1 MKKTVY
7 WAAGICA
14 VCFLSATASVSAAE
28 GDKPKPARERKAP
41 AALLEKY
48 DKNKNGVLDPEEK
61 EAAKKERETARPA
74 RAPKAEMLKK
84 FDKDGD
90 GKLDETER
98 AAAREETRK
107 NAPKRGEKKA
117 ADEKPAEEKK

>member
-7 WAAGICA
+7 WAAGLCA
-14 VCFLSATASVSAAE
+14 VCFLSAISLSAAE
-28 GDKPKPARERKAP
+28 GDKPKTPRERKAP
-41 AALLEKY
+41 AAVLEKF

-61 EAAKKERETARPA
+61 EAAKKERETARPP
-74 RAPKAEMLKK
+74 RANKAEMLKK

-107 NAPKRGEKKA
+107 NAPKRGEKKEA
-117 ADEKPAEEKK
+117 AEKPAEEKK